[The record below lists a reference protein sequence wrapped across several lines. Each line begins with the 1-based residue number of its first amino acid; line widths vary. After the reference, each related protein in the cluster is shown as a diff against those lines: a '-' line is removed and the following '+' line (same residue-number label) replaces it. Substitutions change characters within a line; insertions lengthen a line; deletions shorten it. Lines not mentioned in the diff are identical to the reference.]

1 MGVSRIFAD
10 EDDGEREEQGED
22 DADRIVIFDEACLA
36 EELHERDGD
45 DADERSTEEQ
55 PRRAEIMREKECEH
69 DPEQHRV
76 TDRVRHHRE
85 TAQDE
90 KDAKRSA
97 CCRRQ
102 EEYEECVIHFAASV

>member
-1 MGVSRIFAD
+1 
-10 EDDGEREEQGED
+10 
-22 DADRIVIFDEACLA
+22 
-36 EELHERDGD
+36 
-45 DADERSTEEQ
+45 
-55 PRRAEIMREKECEH
+55 MREKECEH

-90 KDAKRSA
+90 KDAERSA